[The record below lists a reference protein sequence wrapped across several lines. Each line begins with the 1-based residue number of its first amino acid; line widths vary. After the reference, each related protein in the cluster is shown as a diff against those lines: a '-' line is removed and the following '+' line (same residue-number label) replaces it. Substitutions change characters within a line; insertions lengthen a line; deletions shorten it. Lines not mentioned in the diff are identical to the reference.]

1 MRAVVLVGGEGT
13 RLRPLT
19 LTTPKQ
25 MLPVAE
31 VAMIERVLAHLA
43 SHGVESATLSMGYRP
58 DAFLAAFPED
68 RCAGV
73 ALEYAVE
80 PVALDTAGAVR
91 FAAAHAGVDG
101 TFLVV
106 NGDVLTDID
115 VTALVAFH
123 GAAGGM
129 GTIALTPV
137 PDPSSFGVVP
147 VDGSGRVQAFI
158 EKPAPGQAPTNMVNA
173 GFYVLEPE
181 VLDRIADDRR
191 VNIEREVFPALVAEG
206 ALFAAGSSSYWTD
219 TGTPELYLRSNLDLL
234 DGTRGD
240 GPPAP
245 GARRSPAGGWVVG
258 GPVLDVEPGPGSL
271 VGDAAFVGKGSEIV
285 RSLVG
290 AGCRVEGASVAG
302 SLLLPGAVV
311 RPGATVADSILG
323 PGSVVGEGAEV
334 TGLTVLGDSARV
346 PPGGRVAGARV
357 VAGASVGR

>member
-25 MLPVAE
+25 MLPVAQ
-31 VAMIERVLAHLA
+31 VAMIERVLAHLV
-43 SHGVESATLSMGYRP
+43 SHGVDAVTLSMGYRP
-58 DAFLAAFPED
+58 DAFLAAFPDD

-73 ALEYAVE
+73 ALGYAVE

-91 FAAAHAGVDG
+91 FAAAHAGVDD

-123 GAAGGM
+123 QASGGL
-129 GTIALTPV
+129 GSIALTPV
-137 PDPSSFGVVP
+137 PDPSPFGVVP
-147 VDGSGRVQAFI
+147 VDGKGRVQAFI
-158 EKPAPGQAPTNMVNA
+158 EKPAPGEAPTDMINA

-181 VLDRIADDRR
+181 VLDRIADDRP
-191 VNIEREVFPALVAEG
+191 VNIEKEVFPALAAEG
-206 ALFAAGSSSYWTD
+206 ALYAVGSSSYWTD
-219 TGTPELYLRSNLDLL
+219 TGTPELYLRANLDVV
-234 DGTRGD
+234 DGSRGG

-258 GPVLDVEPGPGSL
+258 SPVLDVGPGPGSL
-271 VGDAAFVGKGSEIV
+271 VGDAAFVGKGSTLE
-285 RSLVG
+285 RSVVG
-290 AGCRVEGASVAG
+290 AGCRVEGATVTG

-311 RPGATVADSILG
+311 RSGATVEGSILG
-323 PGSVVGEGAEV
+323 PGSVVGAGAEV
-334 TGLTVLGDSARV
+334 TGLTVLGDSVQVA
-346 PPGGRVAGARV
+346 PGQRVAGARV
-357 VAGASVGR
+357 PSS